1 MVADD
6 LGDCFAEIVQAL
18 GPAGLKLDQA
28 TTMEECI
35 DKARKFRPAVV
46 VVYAAM
52 KRAFSLLRLLRH
64 SDDLAGIPLVVVGEP
79 DQEGLIVKH
88 RKLPSRADRY
98 LLRPLDPELV
108 KSVVEEFLGT
118 NPEIIIPEL
127 PERLTDAH
135 FEAPPDAYEK
145 MESEIQ
151 KYRDRVSQLERDLQA
166 VLKSSKDMTRLREEN
181 EELTAALEE
190 ASANQAPAE
199 DYSELFRRLE
209 SGYKDT
215 IEDLEHLIGEKD
227 EIIANLAASDELDG
241 EERQALTGRLE
252 EEQARSGEMKKVIR
266 QLSGVMDEMSKM
278 AEDIGLEAALE
289 DWDSHKQKAGELS
302 AAFSF
307 DEETLVVSAEV
318 LKREL
323 NGGDDGGG

>member
-1 MVADD
+1 M
-6 LGDCFAEIVQAL
+6 L

-28 TTMEECI
+28 TAMDECI
-35 DKARKFRPAVV
+35 EKAREARPAVV

-64 SDDLAGIPLVVVGEP
+64 SEDLAGIPLVVVGEP
-79 DQEGLIVKH
+79 DQEGLIAKH

-98 LLRPLDPELV
+98 LLRPLDPELL

-118 NPEIIIPEL
+118 NPEIIIPPL

-145 MESEIQ
+145 MDSELQ
-151 KYRDRVSQLERDLQA
+151 KYRDRVAQLEKDLAA
-166 VLKSSKDMTRLREEN
+166 VLKSSKELTRLREEN
-181 EELTAALEE
+181 EELNTALEE
-190 ASANQAPAE
+190 SMANQAPAE
-199 DYSELFRRLE
+199 DYSDLFDRLE
-209 SGYKDT
+209 TGYKDT

-241 EERQALTGRLE
+241 EERQAMTARLE
-252 EEQARSGEMKKVIR
+252 GEQARSGEMKKAIR
-266 QLSGVMDEMSKM
+266 QLAGILEEMGK
-278 AEDIGLEAALE
+278 LEADLGLGEALKE
-289 DWDSHKQKAGELS
+289 WDRHQKKAGELT

-318 LKREL
+318 LKKEL
-323 NGGDDGGG
+323 NGGDDGDA